1 MGVGSC
7 ITEEADYFLS
17 DGIPEEWCATS
28 ATPST
33 GKSGCFFWRKK
44 TRVSMPGGTADAKLA
59 GVKKFP
65 FLPKLDPLG
74 VKTGLELAAGGL
86 LALLLMRWFGM

>member
-1 MGVGSC
+1 MAGSIRAVRCELRTVPGVSAEKE
-7 ITEEADYFLS
+7 TRMPMRR
-17 DGIPEEWCATS
+17 GI
-28 ATPST
+28 
-33 GKSGCFFWRKK
+33 
-44 TRVSMPGGTADAKLA
+44 ADAMLA

-74 VKTGLELAAGGL
+74 VKTGLELAAGGI

>member
-1 MGVGSC
+1 MKAGSNRPAAT
-7 ITEEADYFLS
+7 IREDVASLLS
-17 DGIPEEWCATS
+17 QENQSPSRHGI
-28 ATPST
+28 
-33 GKSGCFFWRKK
+33 
-44 TRVSMPGGTADAKLA
+44 ADAMVE

-74 VKTGLELAAGGL
+74 VKTGLELAAGGF